1 MKVNKIKKG
10 SLISRLLSQKDKL
23 KQKNKNLIKENKK
36 LNNTFEELE
45 KYIKEM
51 PNNEYF
57 GYLKQDLLDKLKELK
72 EGK

>member
-1 MKVNKIKKG
+1 MATID
-10 SLISRLLSQKDKL
+10 IKL
-23 KQKNKNLIKENKK
+23 KTYEQLQFEIMKLNTDIVLKNKEIEK
-36 LNNTFEELE
+36 LNNIIDELE

-72 EGK
+72 KGK